1 MNYKKIVKEILSE
14 IIHDQMKPTMKY
26 YAFDWDD
33 NLMYMPTKIY
43 LVDEDGESVGMST
56 EDFAEYRKMCG
67 EVKGLLTAR
76 LYIIDLQERV
86 NHDDD
91 DE

>member
-1 MNYKKIVKEILSE
+1 MVDKYLKLLSSKIDDKVSQL
-14 IIHDQMKPTMKY
+14 QMSIADGK
-26 YAFDWDD
+26 A
-33 NLMYMPTKIY
+33 
-43 LVDEDGESVGMST
+43 EDY
-56 EDFAEYRKMCG
+56 AEYRRMCG

-86 NHDDD
+86 THNDD

>member
-1 MNYKKIVKEILSE
+1 MIDKYLKLLASKIDDKVSQL
-14 IIHDQMKPTMKY
+14 QMSV
-26 YAFDWDD
+26 A
-33 NLMYMPTKIY
+33 
-43 LVDEDGESVGMST
+43 DGKA
-56 EDFAEYRKMCG
+56 EDFAVYKKMCG

-76 LYIIDLQERV
+76 LYIIDLQERI

>member
-1 MNYKKIVKEILSE
+1 MIDKYLKLLSSKIDDKVSHL
-14 IIHDQMKPTMKY
+14 QMSIADGK
-26 YAFDWDD
+26 ADD
-33 NLMYMPTKIY
+33 Y
-43 LVDEDGESVGMST
+43 
-56 EDFAEYRKMCG
+56 AEYKKMCG

-86 NHDDD
+86 TKDDD

>member
-1 MNYKKIVKEILSE
+1 MVDQYLKLLAKQIDDKVSQLQMNI
-14 IIHDQMKPTMKY
+14 
-26 YAFDWDD
+26 A
-33 NLMYMPTKIY
+33 
-43 LVDEDGESVGMST
+43 DGKAD
-56 EDFAEYRKMCG
+56 DFAEYKKMCG

-86 NHDDD
+86 TNDDD